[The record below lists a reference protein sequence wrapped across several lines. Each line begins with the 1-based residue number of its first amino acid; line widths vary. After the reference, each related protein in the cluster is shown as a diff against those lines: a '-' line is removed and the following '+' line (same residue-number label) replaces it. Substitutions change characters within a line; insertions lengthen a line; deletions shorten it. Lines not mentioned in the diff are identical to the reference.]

1 MNPAVSVIICTHN
14 PRREYLGKTLDHLRR
29 QSLPPERWELLV
41 VDNRSDIA
49 VSQWCDVGW
58 HPQARIVREEA
69 IGLTNAR
76 VCGIERTV
84 TETLVFVDD
93 DNLLAP
99 NYLAE
104 VVRIAEDYPFLGAW
118 GGQQRPVFE
127 RPPPPRLF
135 ELYGELL
142 AIRAVEKPIW
152 TNQAGQIAATP
163 VGAGMCLRRRV
174 ATAYVALLRNDPL
187 RRSLDRSGKAL
198 TGAGDQDM
206 AFVACDQGLGVGLF
220 PSLVLEHL
228 MPPERLQ
235 EQYLLRLVEG
245 GHFSAVIL
253 GYCRTGRLPSLA
265 RMTPL
270 RWLWLRFR
278 CLRYSPERWRKLRAS
293 IRGTTQA
300 MRFLQ
305 ERRAELLPSPGGSA
319 T

>member
-1 MNPAVSVIICTHN
+1 MSPSLSVIICTHN
-14 PRREYLGKTLDHLRR
+14 PRREYLGKTVDHLRR

-41 VDNRSDIA
+41 VDNRSEPA
-49 VSQWCDVGW
+49 VSEWCDLGW

-76 VCGIERTV
+76 VCGIEQTV
-84 TETLVFVDD
+84 AETLVFVDD
-93 DNLLAP
+93 DNLLDP

-104 VVRIAEDYPFLGAW
+104 AARIAEECPFLGAW

-142 AIRAVEKPIW
+142 AIRAVEKTIW
-152 TNQAGQIAATP
+152 TNEVGRIAATP
-163 VGAGMCLRRRV
+163 VGAGMCLRRCV
-174 ATAYVALLRNDPL
+174 ASAYLAVLRSDPL

-220 PSLVLEHL
+220 PSLVLDHL
-228 MPPERLQ
+228 MPPDRL
-235 EQYLLRLVEG
+235 EEGYLLRLVEG

-253 GYCRTGRLPSLA
+253 GYCRTGRLPVLS

-270 RWLWLRFR
+270 RWLWLRLR
-278 CLRYSPERWRKLRAS
+278 CLRYSPERWRKLKAS
-293 IRGTTQA
+293 IRGTREGL
-300 MRFLQ
+300 RFLQ
-305 ERRAELLPSPGGSA
+305 DRQADVPRSPGGSA
-319 T
+319 A